1 MIPLSSV
8 EEPVFKRR
16 LSSRY
21 SSLLNVYSGAS
32 TIAKRFKN
40 LIQDPHKA
48 TWLGR
53 YHRFTI
59 LAAYLNVNRMFTF
72 IAI

>member
-1 MIPLSSV
+1 MIPLSSLEV
-8 EEPVFKRR
+8 PEFKRP

-40 LIQDPHKA
+40 LIQAP
-48 TWLGR
+48 TRQLGGR

-59 LAAYLNVNRMFTF
+59 LAAHLNVNRMLTF
-72 IAI
+72 IAIR

>member
-1 MIPLSSV
+1 MHLHDYLSWRAYTSLKMIPLSSLEV
-8 EEPVFKRR
+8 PEFKRP

-40 LIQDPHKA
+40 LIQAP
-48 TWLGR
+48 TRQLGQGVITDSQ
-53 YHRFTI
+53 Y
-59 LAAYLNVNRMFTF
+59 
-72 IAI
+72 